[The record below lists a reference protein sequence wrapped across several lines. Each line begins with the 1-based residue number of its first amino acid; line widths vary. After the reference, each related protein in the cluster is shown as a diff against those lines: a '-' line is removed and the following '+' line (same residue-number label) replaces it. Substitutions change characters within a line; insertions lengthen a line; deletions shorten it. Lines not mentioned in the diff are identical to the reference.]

1 MERQFRLRYLPVQ
14 PIVQPSAKLDRGFA
28 FVSFALAEEF
38 SATFKL
44 SGSGRRLFVLADERQ
59 QLR

>member
-1 MERQFRLRYLPVQ
+1 M
-14 PIVQPSAKLDRGFA
+14 VQPSVKLERGFA
-28 FVSFALAEEF
+28 VVAFALAEK
-38 SATFKL
+38 SSSTFKL